1 MTTDNQSSQV
11 IFFLGAGASVAA
23 DVPDTYSFVKEFIDS
38 IQDRDKRRTIEK
50 IVQILRNWKNSDIDV
65 ELLLETLTKL
75 ENKEQEPLL
84 PFYQGGDFVL
94 KGYFEKEPLI
104 NDLKDFIKTKAIVSE
119 EKIRYLQPLL
129 SFVEEFRPL
138 DVISVNYDTCIEQFC
153 NVHKLVYQDGFD
165 VHWNPKTFAT
175 EHTDV
180 RLYKLHGSVMWYQSD
195 RGGYIKLLVM
205 TKTSKIELITGEKA
219 ENLMLYPMQKWDY
232 AEPLLELLVYIK
244 QLLESETCKFLIVV
258 GYSFRDDHIK
268 RILWDAARKNRG
280 LHLILVGP
288 KTYEIYSEKLK
299 FYDVH
304 SRISSS
310 LDGRVVCLP
319 YRFEEALPYLKNHFL
334 KNLREGLSNMHAQQQ
349 AEIRGEKAF
358 WMSCLRSFANAEYT
372 EKVEDLLKR
381 VNAIELER
389 DWQLSL
395 ELPLKMT
402 FNLLS
407 NNQEQKANQYLKDF
421 NKLLYIMTVERI
433 NVNLMRDPPVI
444 EVNFNY
450 QRHNSGTGYIRAE
463 QFKKVIETLSE
474 FCETRTSF
482 FNHSGNE
489 FHKITEKLTKL
500 KRYFEPF
507 KEERGIKF
515 EEYVSLRESKIP
527 NVEQFRN
534 GYKEFQQGY
543 SQQLH
548 ENLASTVVE
557 AERSILKE
565 TIKEE

>member
-1 MTTDNQSSQV
+1 MTMDKQSSQV

-23 DVPDTYSFVKEFIDS
+23 GVPDTYSFIKEFIDS
-38 IQDRDKRRTIEK
+38 IQNRDKRRMIEE

-65 ELLLETLTKL
+65 ELLLEALTKL

-84 PFYQGGDFVL
+84 RFYQGGDFVL
-94 KGYFEKEPLI
+94 RGYPDKEPLI
-104 NDLKDFIKTKAIVSE
+104 NYLKDFIKSKAIVSE
-119 EKIRYLQPLL
+119 EKIRYLRPLL
-129 SFVEEFRPL
+129 NFVGEFKPL
-138 DVISVNYDTCIEQFC
+138 DIISVNYDTCIEQFC
-153 NVHKLVYQDGFD
+153 NVHKLDCQDGFD

-195 RGGYIKLLVM
+195 RGGYIKLPVM
-205 TKTSKIELITGEKA
+205 TETSEIQLITGEKA

-244 QLLESETCKFLIVV
+244 HLLESETCKFLIVI

-268 RILWDAARKNRG
+268 RILWDAARKNRE

-288 KTYEIYSEKLK
+288 KAYQIYIEKLK
-299 FYDVH
+299 FYDAH
-304 SRISSS
+304 TRIPSS

-319 YRFEEALPYLKNHFL
+319 YKFEEILPYIKNHYL
-334 KNLREGLSNMHAQQQ
+334 KNLREGLSNMYAQQQ
-349 AEIRGEKAF
+349 VEIRGERAF
-358 WMSCLRSFANAEYT
+358 WMSCLRSFTNAEYT
-372 EKVEDLLKR
+372 EKVEDLLNGIN
-381 VNAIELER
+381 VIELER
-389 DWQLSL
+389 DWQLGL
-395 ELPLKMT
+395 ELPLKMA

-407 NNQEQKANQYLKDF
+407 NNQEQKANWYLKNL
-421 NKLLYIMTVERI
+421 NKLLYLMMIERI
-433 NVNLMRDPPVI
+433 NANVMRDPPVI
-444 EVNFNY
+444 EINFNY
-450 QRHNSGTGYIRAE
+450 QRHDSGAGHIRAE
-463 QFKKVIETLSE
+463 QFKNVIETLSE

-482 FNHSGNE
+482 LNHIGNE

-515 EEYVSLRESKIP
+515 EDYVNLRESKIP
-527 NVEQFRN
+527 DVEQFRN

-548 ENLASTVVE
+548 EKLASTVVE

-565 TIKEE
+565 TIKDE